1 MFSLASFALP
11 TWQQNGEV
19 FPPKTHG
26 RENSTRERETITS
39 VHSVFQ
45 ICIQLSKVIFPPRSK
60 RILPEDV
67 LACFNAVKVSNDDL
81 CVLFYLH
88 RVSAGS

>member
-26 RENSTRERETITS
+26 RENCTREREDHICSLSLSNLYS
-39 VHSVFQ
+39 V
-45 ICIQLSKVIFPPRSK
+45 IECDLPTKGK